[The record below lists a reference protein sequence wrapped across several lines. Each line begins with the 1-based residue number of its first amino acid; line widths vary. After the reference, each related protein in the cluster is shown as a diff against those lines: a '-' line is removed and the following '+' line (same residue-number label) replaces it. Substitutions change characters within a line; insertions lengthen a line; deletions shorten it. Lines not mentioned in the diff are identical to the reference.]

1 VLRWRLLLLAAAC
14 VVVSPVLAASKEEL
28 RELRT
33 RIETLQR
40 QLEDS
45 EDNRTEAADALR
57 ESESAISATNRRLH
71 ELSSEQKD
79 VVGSLKQ
86 LAADSRDLD
95 SSISYQQTALGKLLY
110 QQYLNGQPEALRLLL
125 NRQDPNEIARNLH
138 YLSYVTRARS
148 DLLVRLRK
156 DLAGLQAIARETQ
169 SKNEELQHLQREES
183 DQRNRL
189 EKQRATHKVA
199 FQKASGQIAK
209 QRKEISTLRRNEQRL
224 TRLLERLAR
233 LSQKKKAATPAGHE
247 PPFDHSLFGKLKGS
261 MKLPVAGEITNR
273 FGSQRTDGGL
283 SWKGVFVSARAGQE
297 VRVVAPGTVVYADWL
312 RGFGNL
318 LIVDHGDGYMS
329 LYGNNESV
337 LKQPGEEIQTGEVIA
352 TVGASGGNT
361 ESGLYFEFRHQGK
374 PFDPL
379 PWVSRK

>member
-1 VLRWRLLLLAAAC
+1 MLKWRLLLLAAAC

-45 EDNRTEAADALR
+45 EDNRAEAADALR

-71 ELSSEQKD
+71 ELSSDQKD
-79 VVGSLKQ
+79 VVESLKQ

-95 SSISYQQTALGKLLY
+95 NSISYQQTALGKLLY

-148 DLLVRLRK
+148 DLLARLRK
-156 DLAGLQAIARETQ
+156 DLAGLQAIAREAQ
-169 SKNEELQHLQREES
+169 SKNEQLQHLQREES
-183 DQRNRL
+183 DQRSRL
-189 EKQRATHKVA
+189 EKQRTAHKVA

-209 QRKEISTLRRNEQRL
+209 QRKEITTLRRNEQRL

-233 LSQKKKAATPAGHE
+233 LSQKKKAATPSGHE
-247 PPFDHSLFGKLKGS
+247 PPSDHSVFGKLKGS

-337 LKQPGEEIQTGEVIA
+337 LKQPGEEIQAGEVIA